1 MEINRINRL
10 FKVKQQNVLSVYF
23 TAGFPKRDDTKTII
37 ETLAQAGVDMIEIG
51 IPFSDPLADGPV
63 IQQSSQIALQNGI
76 SLKLIFEQLKN
87 IRESVDIPL
96 LLMGYL
102 NPVLQFGIER
112 FLDTASQAG
121 IDGIIL
127 PDLPLDEYRKKYHSL
142 FKKYNVHNIFLIT
155 PQTAEKRIREIDS
168 ISDAFIYMVSSAST
182 TGAKK
187 SIEQAQ
193 VDYFERIN
201 GMNLKNPR
209 LIGFGISSR
218 QTFAKACKYA
228 QGAIIGSAFIR
239 AVSQEGGLED
249 NIRSFVSKIR

>member
-1 MEINRINRL
+1 MIFGSKFGIIRKKSDFGRLKKYNMEINRINRL

-23 TAGFPKRDDTKTII
+23 TAGFPMRDDTKTIV

-127 PDLPLDEYRKKYHSL
+127 PD
-142 FKKYNVHNIFLIT
+142 
-155 PQTAEKRIREIDS
+155 Q
-168 ISDAFIYMVSSAST
+168 
-182 TGAKK
+182 
-187 SIEQAQ
+187 
-193 VDYFERIN
+193 
-201 GMNLKNPR
+201 
-209 LIGFGISSR
+209 IG
-218 QTFAKACKYA
+218 
-228 QGAIIGSAFIR
+228 R
-239 AVSQEGGLED
+239 AHV
-249 NIRSFVSKIR
+249 